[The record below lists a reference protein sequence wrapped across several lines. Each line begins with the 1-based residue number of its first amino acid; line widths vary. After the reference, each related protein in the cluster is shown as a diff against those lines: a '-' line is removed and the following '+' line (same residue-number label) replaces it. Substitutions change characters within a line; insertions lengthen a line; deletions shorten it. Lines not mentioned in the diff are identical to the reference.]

1 MRSFQ
6 KKRLSRRDFLR
17 LSGLASVG
25 AILSTHTLLSTSF
38 AESTPAAPL
47 ISPKQAL
54 QRLHEGNRRYV
65 KHKMS
70 RFNESAQRRG
80 ELTKGQ
86 KPFAVIL
93 SCVDSR
99 VPPELIFDQGLGDLF
114 VIRTAGQV
122 LDNAALGSI
131 EFGLEEFGIPLLMV
145 LGHERCGAI
154 AATIADIEHNTA
166 PHGQIAFLV
175 QNLKPAVEKTKGQ
188 PGDWLDN
195 AGRANVHFGIER
207 LEASST
213 IVTSARQGGKLKV
226 VGAYYDLHTGEVEIT
241 VP

>member
-17 LSGLASVG
+17 LSGLASAG
-25 AILSTHTLLSTSF
+25 AILSSYAPLSACWAASI
-38 AESTPAAPL
+38 PAASL
-47 ISPKQAL
+47 TSPDEAL
-54 QRLHEGNRRYV
+54 QKLQEGNRRYV
-65 KHKMS
+65 NFKLHHP
-70 RFNESAQRRG
+70 NQ
-80 ELTKGQ
+80 TKQHRLEVARGQ
-86 KPFAVIL
+86 KPFAAIFG
-93 SCVDSR
+93 CVDSR
-99 VPPELIFDQGLGDLF
+99 VPPELVFDQGLGDLF

-154 AATIADIEHNTA
+154 AATIEDIEHNTA
-166 PHGQIAFLV
+166 PHGRIAFLV

-195 AGRANVHFGIER
+195 AGRANVRFGLER

-213 IVTSARQGGKLKV
+213 IVTSARQEGKLKV